1 MKFSLAVFF
10 CLLFAVS
17 TFGQTAEIIENNA
30 VKVESITLMRD
41 DGAGDPGDE
50 TENFK
55 TTDRPIHVQ
64 IQLDSL
70 DSVMVKMILVTIEV
84 KNLKTGTKIL
94 TVNYKTNGEQN
105 IVNFKGSPKIIW
117 LAGKYR
123 VEVYI
128 DGKLAGNK
136 EFEIVKSFSAPDK
149 QTNFPTLKSTVKLK
163 PKRKN

>member
-1 MKFSLAVFF
+1 MKISLAVFF
-10 CLLFAVS
+10 CLLLAVS
-17 TFGQTAEIIENNA
+17 TFGQTAETVDDNK

-41 DGAGDPGDE
+41 DGAGEPGDE

-70 DSVMVKMILVTIEV
+70 NSVTVKMIMAAVEV
-84 KNLKTGTKIL
+84 KGLKTGTKIL

-105 IVNFKGSPKIIW
+105 IVTFNGSPKTVW

-123 VEVYI
+123 IEVYI
-128 DGKLAGNK
+128 DGKIAGNK
-136 EFEIVKSFSAPDK
+136 EFEII
-149 QTNFPTLKSTVKLK
+149 
-163 PKRKN
+163 KNQP